1 MDLTSA
7 TRAKAWAGVA
17 VNGGIAAMGLRDRVA
32 GPGFLTHR
40 FAQLLRVTSDRKLAL
55 AGAALYA
62 RSGKPYMKH
71 LSSGGAALGAFALC
85 VAALKTNGAA

>member
-7 TRAKAWAGVA
+7 TSAKAWAGVA
-17 VNGGIAAMGLRDRVA
+17 VLGGIVAMGLRDRVA

-40 FAQLLRVTSDRKLAL
+40 FGVTSGRNLAL

-62 RSGKPYMKH
+62 RSGELYLKH